1 MSTYNIYIPTELGK
15 IKIDC
20 SQILY
25 IETSFQCSRLT
36 LINNEKIELLLTINE
51 IEHLLFD
58 QGFFR
63 FNNKYLV
70 NLRYVEV
77 VFPSDA
83 SKVVLENGKEIFVNY
98 NKQNELFRS
107 LKKVYDLQEDV

>member
-1 MSTYNIYIPTELGK
+1 MSTYNIYVPTEKGK
-15 IKIDC
+15 MKIDC
-20 SQILY
+20 GQILY
-25 IETSFQCSRLT
+25 IESSLQFSRLT
-36 LINNEKIELLLTINE
+36 FVNNENLELLLTLSE
-51 IEHLLFD
+51 MEHLLFD

-83 SKVVLENGKEIFVNY
+83 SKVVLENGKEIFVNH
-98 NKQNELFRS
+98 NKKDELFENLRQ
-107 LKKVYDLQEDV
+107 VYELHELV

>member
-1 MSTYNIYIPTELGK
+1 MSTYNIYVPTEKGK
-15 IKIDC
+15 MKIDC

-25 IETSFQCSRLT
+25 VETSLQFSRITFVDEERL
-36 LINNEKIELLLTINE
+36 ELLLTLGE
-51 IEHLLFD
+51 VEHLLYN

-83 SKVVLENGKEIFVNY
+83 SKVVLDNGKEIFVNH
-98 NKQNELFRS
+98 NKKDELFES
-107 LKKVYDLQEDV
+107 LKQVYELHELV